1 VNTRNLGRAGLVSAV
16 LCISLFSAGC
26 ASSGANSSDTTLGDR
41 RSITGE
47 ELAELPGANL
57 YDVLQRARPAWL
69 ITSGARARSVN
80 VQAETVVMADGRYFG
95 TINSL
100 RLLPVEGIR
109 LVRYLTGS
117 EAANVYAAYLPGRH
131 VESVIIVEFG
141 SDDPGDYWSVSEGS
155 Q

>member
-1 VNTRNLGRAGLVSAV
+1 MRSVNTRNLGRAAGLVSAI
-16 LCISLFSAGC
+16 LCITLFSAGC
-26 ASSGANSSDTTLGDR
+26 ASSGAASSDSTLGDR

-47 ELAELPGANL
+47 ELAELPGSNL

-80 VQAETVVMADGRYFG
+80 VQTETVVMADGRYFG
-95 TINSL
+95 TIDSL
-100 RLLPVEGIR
+100 RLLPVDGIR

-117 EAANVYAAYLPGRH
+117 EAGNVYAGYMPGRH

-141 SDDPGDYWSVSEGS
+141 GGDPGDEGP